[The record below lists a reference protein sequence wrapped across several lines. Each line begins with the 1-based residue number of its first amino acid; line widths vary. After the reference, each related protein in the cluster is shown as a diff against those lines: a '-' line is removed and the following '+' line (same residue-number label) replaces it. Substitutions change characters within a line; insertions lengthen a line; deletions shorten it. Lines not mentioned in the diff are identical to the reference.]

1 VPAWQLSGVILIV
14 WLDPTLGR
22 VEKAGHD
29 LAPELAKIGRLI
41 QGFIQR
47 FARLI
52 VGIKTWGST
61 STSSLEKVCEGAY
74 PER

>member
-1 VPAWQLSGVILIV
+1 MV

-29 LAPELAKIGRLI
+29 LAPFLAKIGWSI

-52 VGIKTWGST
+52 VGIKTWDNLNIFS
-61 STSSLEKVCEGAY
+61 
-74 PER
+74 